1 MYCIHCGKSIME
13 SAQVCPFCGS
23 PVSAPSQA
31 EDWSRCIALAK
42 QGDQDAMASLY
53 EKTYSQAFYTIKSMI
68 KDEDAVFDILQD
80 TYIKAFTHLGTF
92 TFYGDSKFPSWVRQI
107 AANTARDYLRR
118 KRPALFTELVPEDDA
133 DAPVEERFVD
143 SSSENQPDMVLDQ
156 AEAARLIREII
167 DSLPEDQRA
176 VIGMYY
182 YQEMPVRDIA
192 ETLGTSESAVKS
204 RLLYGRRKIEA
215 KVRDLEKR
223 GTKLYGLSP
232 LPFLLWLLRGQE
244 AQAVHLPSQRVLQC
258 VLAQTAQTAAA
269 ATSGSAFAAGASNT
283 AAAGGTAATS
293 TGAAA
298 SGLGIVKLGL
308 IGLAS
313 VAVIGAG
320 AWGIHHLQEQTAANT
335 TAMEDESG
343 TAENETESAQDPQA
357 PDSDDAAIALYG
369 EIISSAPDYTYTTS
383 DSASTGHYRYSI
395 FDLQNGDPVPTLL
408 LAQETD
414 TGNWYVRFFQYDPET
429 DSVFQPEE
437 SLEEGSSGGGYHA
450 GLAREADGNGVRLT
464 ETYGGSG
471 DTEITR
477 ITLADGTL
485 VREPQ
490 WSGKFTEVPEEL
502 GLTEIKWTEVS
513 FHSSGQSETVGGGG
527 KSEIEAEPVSP
538 PDSESRGNSAEDGR
552 IVFTGTVGTYSY
564 EEVIDLQG
572 CPDPNAPWT
581 DSSQTFHLIVLDTPQ
596 EMELQSGDP
605 LGSPRSGMV
614 RLISVAY
621 AEGLEQYDG
630 QHLTFSIDPS
640 NTYWPSDTSM
650 PVGQPA
656 TRDVHVVG

>member
-1 MYCIHCGKSIME
+1 MMYCSHCGKQITE
-13 SAQVCPFCGS
+13 GAQVCPFCGS
-23 PVSAPSQA
+23 PVSAPPQA
-31 EDWSRCIALAK
+31 EGWSHRIALAK
-42 QGDQDAMASLY
+42 QGDQDAIASLY
-53 EKTYSQAFYTIKSMI
+53 EKTYSQVFYTIKSMI

-80 TYIKAFTHLGTF
+80 TYIKVFTHLGTF
-92 TFYGDSKFPSWVRQI
+92 DGDSKFPSWVRQI
-107 AANTARDYLRR
+107 AANTARDYLKR

-133 DAPVEERFVD
+133 DAPLEERFVD
-143 SSSENQPDMVLDQ
+143 SSSETQPDMVLDQ
-156 AEAARLIREII
+156 AETARLIREII
-167 DSLPEDQRA
+167 DTLPEDQRA

-182 YQEMPVRDIA
+182 YQEIPVKEIA

-204 RLLYGRRKIEA
+204 RLLYGRRKIET

-232 LPFLLWLLRGQE
+232 LPFLLWLLRGEE
-244 AQAVHLPSQRVLQC
+244 AHAAHLPSQQVLQH

-269 ATSGSAFAAGASNT
+269 ATSGSASAAGASNT
-283 AAAGGTAATS
+283 AAAGGTAAAG

-298 SGLGIVKLGL
+298 GGLGIVKLGL
-308 IGLAS
+308 IGLVSA
-313 VAVIGAG
+313 AVIGAG
-320 AWGIHHLQEQTAANT
+320 AWGIHQSQGQPAANT
-335 TAMEDESG
+335 TAVEDGAG
-343 TAENETESAQDPQA
+343 TAENEIESGQNPQA
-357 PDSDDAAIALYG
+357 PDSDDAPIALYG
-369 EIISSAPDYTYTTS
+369 KIISSAPDYTYTTS
-383 DSASTGHYRYSI
+383 GSASTGRYRYSI
-395 FDLQNGDPVPTLL
+395 FDLQDGDPVPTLL

-429 DSVFQPEE
+429 DSVIQPEE

-450 GLAREADGNGVRLT
+450 GLAREADGNGVRLA

-477 ITLADGTL
+477 ITLADGAL
-485 VREPQ
+485 VRETQ

-513 FHSSGQSETVGGGG
+513 FHGSGQSEPEGGGG
-527 KSEIEAEPVSP
+527 NAEIEAEPVSP
-538 PDSESRGNSAEDGR
+538 PDSESQENSAEDGR

-581 DSSQTFHLIVLDTPQ
+581 DSSQTFRLIVLDTPQ

-614 RLISVAY
+614 QLISVAY

>member
-1 MYCIHCGKSIME
+1 MYCSHCGKQVADN
-13 SAQVCPFCGS
+13 AQVCPFCGS

-31 EDWSRCIALAK
+31 EGWSRCIALAK

-53 EKTYSQAFYTIKSMI
+53 EKTYSQVFYTIKSMI

-92 TFYGDSKFPSWVRQI
+92 DGDSKFPSWVRQI
-107 AANTARDYLRR
+107 AANTARDYLKR
-118 KRPALFTELVPEDDA
+118 KRPALFTELTPEDDV
-133 DAPVEERFVD
+133 DVPVEERFVD
-143 SSSENQPDMVLDQ
+143 SSSENRPDMVLDQ
-156 AEAARLIREII
+156 AETARLIREIM

-192 ETLGTSESAVKS
+192 EALGTSESAVKS

-244 AQAVHLPSQRVLQC
+244 AQAFHLPNQRVLQHI
-258 VLAQTAQTAAA
+258 LAQTAQTAAA
-269 ATSGSAFAAGASNT
+269 ATSGSASAAGASST
-283 AAAGGTAATS
+283 AAAGGTAAAG

-298 SGLGIVKLGL
+298 GGLGIVKLGL

-320 AWGIHHLQEQTAANT
+320 AWGIHHLQEQPAANT
-335 TAMEDESG
+335 TAIEDGAG
-343 TAENETESAQDPQA
+343 TAENETEPGQDPQA
-357 PDSDDAAIALYG
+357 SDSYDAAIALYG

-383 DSASTGHYRYSI
+383 DSAPTGHYRYSI
-395 FDLQNGDPVPTLL
+395 FDLQDGDPVPTLL

-414 TGNWYVRFFQYDPET
+414 SGNWYVRFFQYDPEA
-429 DSVFQPEE
+429 DSVIQPEE

-477 ITLADGTL
+477 ITLTDGTL
-485 VREPQ
+485 VRETQ
-490 WSGKFTEVPEEL
+490 WSGKFTEVPEAL
-502 GLTEIKWTEVS
+502 GLIEINWTEVS
-513 FHSSGQSETVGGGG
+513 FHGSGQNETAETGGNA
-527 KSEIEAEPVSP
+527 EIEAEAVPS
-538 PDSESRGNSAEDGR
+538 SGSKSQGNGAEDGR
-552 IVFTGTVGTYSY
+552 IVFTGTVGTYTY
-564 EEVIDLQG
+564 EEVIALQG

-581 DSSQTFHLIVLDTPQ
+581 DSSQTFRLIVLDTPQ

-605 LGSPRSGMV
+605 VGSPRSGIV

-640 NTYWPSDTSM
+640 NTYWPSDSSM

>member
-1 MYCIHCGKSIME
+1 ME
-13 SAQVCPFCGS
+13 SAQICPFCGS
-23 PVSAPSQA
+23 PVSVPSQA
-31 EDWSRCIALAK
+31 EGWSCCIALAK

-53 EKTYSQAFYTIKSMI
+53 EKTYSQVFYTIKSMI
-68 KDEDAVFDILQD
+68 RDDDAVFDILQD
-80 TYIKAFTHLGTF
+80 TYIKVFTHLDTF
-92 TFYGDSKFPSWVRQI
+92 SGDSKFPSWVRQI
-107 AANTARDYLRR
+107 AANTARDYLKR
-118 KRPALFTELVPEDDA
+118 KRPALFTELAPEDDN
-133 DAPVEERFVD
+133 DAPLEERFVD
-143 SSSENQPDMVLDQ
+143 SSSENQPDMILDQ
-156 AEAARLIREII
+156 AETARLIREIV

-215 KVRDLEKR
+215 KVQDLEKR
-223 GTKLYGLSP
+223 GTKLHGLAP

-244 AQAVHLPSQRVLQC
+244 AQASHLPSQQILQH
-258 VLAQTAQTAAA
+258 VLAQTAQTAQPAA
-269 ATSGSAFAAGASNT
+269 AASGSASAAGAST
-283 AAAGGTAATS
+283 TAGGTAAAGTGS
-293 TGAAA
+293 TAG
-298 SGLGIVKLGL
+298 GLGIVKLGL

-313 VAVIGAG
+313 AAVIGAG
-320 AWGIHHLQEQTAANT
+320 AWGIHHLQERPAANT
-335 TAMEDESG
+335 TATEVGAG
-343 TAENETESAQDPQA
+343 TAQSEIESSHVPQA

-395 FDLQNGDPVPTLL
+395 FDLQDGDPVPTLL

-485 VREPQ
+485 VQEPQ
-490 WSGKFTEVPEEL
+490 WSGKFTEVPEAL
-502 GLTEIKWTEVS
+502 GLIEIKWTEVS
-513 FHSSGQSETVGGGG
+513 FHGSGQSETAETGGNA
-527 KSEIEAEPVSP
+527 EIEAKPVSP
-538 PDSESRGNSAEDGR
+538 AGSESQGSDAEDGR

-564 EEVIDLQG
+564 EEVIALQG

-581 DSSQTFHLIVLDTPQ
+581 DSSQTFRLIVLDTPQ
-596 EMELQSGDP
+596 IMELEGLD
-605 LGSPRSGMV
+605 GPRSDEV
-614 RLISVAY
+614 VVISVDY
-621 AEGLEQYDG
+621 AENLASYEGE
-630 QHLTFSIDPS
+630 HLTFSIDPKS
-640 NTYWPSDTSM
+640 TYWPSDTSM

-656 TRDVHVVG
+656 TKDVRVLEK

>member
-1 MYCIHCGKSIME
+1 MPTPPSPGWTTS
-13 SAQVCPFCGS
+13 SPFCGS
-23 PVSAPSQA
+23 PVSAPPQA
-31 EDWSRCIALAK
+31 EGWSRCIALAK
-42 QGDQDAMASLY
+42 RGDQDAMASLY
-53 EKTYSQAFYTIKSMI
+53 EKTYSQVFYTIKSMI

-92 TFYGDSKFPSWVRQI
+92 DGDYKFPSWVRQI
-107 AANTARDYLRR
+107 AANTARDYLKR
-118 KRPALFTELVPEDDA
+118 KRPALFTELASEDDA

-143 SSSENQPDMVLDQ
+143 SSRENRPDMVLDQ
-156 AEAARLIREII
+156 AETARLIREIM

-182 YQEMPVRDIA
+182 YQEMPVKDIA

-204 RLLYGRRKIEA
+204 RLLYGRRKIET

-244 AQAVHLPSQRVLQC
+244 AQAFHLPNQQVLQH
-258 VLAQTAQTAAA
+258 VLEQTAQTAAA
-269 ATSGSAFAAGASNT
+269 ATSGPASAAGAST
-283 AAAGGTAATS
+283 PAAAG

-298 SGLGIVKLGL
+298 GGLGIVKLGL

-320 AWGIHHLQEQTAANT
+320 AWGIHHLQEQSAANT
-335 TAMEDESG
+335 TAIEDGSG
-343 TAENETESAQDPQA
+343 TAENETESGQDPQA
-357 PDSDDAAIALYG
+357 PDSYDAAIALYG
-369 EIISSAPDYTYTTS
+369 EIISSAPDYTYTTA
-383 DSASTGHYRYSI
+383 DSVPTGHYRYSI
-395 FDLQNGDPVPTLL
+395 FDLQDGDPVPTLL

-414 TGNWYVRFFQYDPET
+414 TGNWYVRFFQYAPET
-429 DSVFQPEE
+429 DSVIQPEE

-490 WSGKFTEVPEEL
+490 WSGKFTEGSEAL
-502 GLTEIKWTEVS
+502 GLIEINWTEVS
-513 FHSSGQSETVGGGG
+513 FHGSGQDETAETGGNA
-527 KSEIEAEPVSP
+527 KIEAESVSP
-538 PDSESRGNSAEDGR
+538 VGSESQESSAEDGR
-552 IVFTGTVGTYSY
+552 IVFTGTVDTYSY
-564 EEVIDLQG
+564 EDVIVLQG

-581 DSSQTFHLIVLDTPQ
+581 DSSQTFRLIVLDTPQ

-605 LGSPRSGMV
+605 VGSPRSGMV

-640 NTYWPSDTSM
+640 NTYWPSDSSM

-656 TRDVHVVG
+656 TGDVHVVG

>member
-1 MYCIHCGKSIME
+1 MMYCIHCGKSIME
-13 SAQVCPFCGS
+13 SAQICPFCGS
-23 PVSAPSQA
+23 PVSVPSQA
-31 EDWSRCIALAK
+31 EGWSCCIALAK

-53 EKTYSQAFYTIKSMI
+53 EKTYSQVFYTIKSMI

-80 TYIKAFTHLGTF
+80 TYIKVFTHLDAF
-92 TFYGDSKFPSWVRQI
+92 SGDSKFPSWVRQI
-107 AANTARDYLRR
+107 AANTARDYLKR
-118 KRPALFTELVPEDDA
+118 KRPALFTELAPEDDD

-143 SSSENQPDMVLDQ
+143 SSSENRPDMVLDQ
-156 AEAARLIREII
+156 AETARLIREII

-182 YQEMPVRDIA
+182 YQEMPVKDIA
-192 ETLGTSESAVKS
+192 EALGTSESAVKS

-244 AQAVHLPSQRVLQC
+244 ARAVHLPSQRVLQHI
-258 VLAQTAQTAAA
+258 LAQTAQTAAA
-269 ATSGSAFAAGASNT
+269 ATSGSASAVGASNT

-298 SGLGIVKLGL
+298 SGLGIMKLGL

-343 TAENETESAQDPQA
+343 TAENETESGQDPQA

-395 FDLQNGDPVPTLL
+395 FDLQDGDPVPTLL

-485 VREPQ
+485 VQEPQ
-490 WSGKFTEVPEEL
+490 WSGKFTEVPEAL
-502 GLTEIKWTEVS
+502 GLIEIKWTEVS
-513 FHSSGQSETVGGGG
+513 FHGSGQSETAETGGNA
-527 KSEIEAEPVSP
+527 EIEAKPVSP
-538 PDSESRGNSAEDGR
+538 AGSESQGSDAEDGR

-564 EEVIDLQG
+564 EEVIALQG

-581 DSSQTFHLIVLDTPQ
+581 DSSQTFRLIVLDTPQ
-596 EMELQSGDP
+596 IMELEGLD
-605 LGSPRSGMV
+605 GPRSDEV
-614 RLISVAY
+614 VVISVDY
-621 AEGLEQYDG
+621 AENLASYEGE
-630 QHLTFSIDPS
+630 HLTFSIDPKA
-640 NTYWPSDTSM
+640 TYWPSDTSM

-656 TRDVHVVG
+656 TKDVRVLEK

>member
-1 MYCIHCGKSIME
+1 
-13 SAQVCPFCGS
+13 
-23 PVSAPSQA
+23 
-31 EDWSRCIALAK
+31 
-42 QGDQDAMASLY
+42 MASLY
-53 EKTYSQAFYTIKSMI
+53 EKTYSQVFYTIKSMI

-92 TFYGDSKFPSWVRQI
+92 DGDSKFPSWVRQI
-107 AANTARDYLRR
+107 AANTARDYLKR
-118 KRPALFTELVPEDDA
+118 KRPALFTELTPEDDV
-133 DAPVEERFVD
+133 DVPVEERFVD
-143 SSSENQPDMVLDQ
+143 SSSENRPDMVLDQ
-156 AEAARLIREII
+156 AETARLIREIM

-192 ETLGTSESAVKS
+192 EALGTSESAVKS

-223 GTKLYGLSP
+223 DTKLYGLSP
-232 LPFLLWLLRGQE
+232 LSFLLWLLRGQE
-244 AQAVHLPSQRVLQC
+244 AQAFHLPNQRVLQHI
-258 VLAQTAQTAAA
+258 LAQTAQTAAA
-269 ATSGSAFAAGASNT
+269 ATSGSASAAGASST
-283 AAAGGTAATS
+283 AAAGGTAAAG

-298 SGLGIVKLGL
+298 GGLGIVKLGL

-320 AWGIHHLQEQTAANT
+320 AWGIHHLQEQPAANT
-335 TAMEDESG
+335 TAIEDGAG
-343 TAENETESAQDPQA
+343 TAENETEPGQDPQA
-357 PDSDDAAIALYG
+357 SDSYDAAIALYG

-383 DSASTGHYRYSI
+383 DSAPTGHYRYSI
-395 FDLQNGDPVPTLL
+395 FDLQDGDPVPTLL

-414 TGNWYVRFFQYDPET
+414 SGNWYVRFFQYDPEA
-429 DSVFQPEE
+429 DSVIQPEE

-477 ITLADGTL
+477 ITLTDGTL
-485 VREPQ
+485 VRETQ
-490 WSGKFTEVPEEL
+490 WSGKFTEVPEAL
-502 GLTEIKWTEVS
+502 GLIEINWTEVS
-513 FHSSGQSETVGGGG
+513 FHGSGQNETAEIGGNA
-527 KSEIEAEPVSP
+527 EIEAEAVPS
-538 PDSESRGNSAEDGR
+538 SGSKSQGNGAEDGR
-552 IVFTGTVGTYSY
+552 IVFTGTVGTYTY
-564 EEVIDLQG
+564 EEVIALQG

-581 DSSQTFHLIVLDTPQ
+581 DSSQTFRLIVLDTPQ

-605 LGSPRSGMV
+605 VGSPRSGMV

-640 NTYWPSDTSM
+640 NTYWPSDSSM

>member
-1 MYCIHCGKSIME
+1 MYCSHCGKQVADN
-13 SAQVCPFCGS
+13 AQVCPFCGS

-31 EDWSRCIALAK
+31 EGWSRCIALAK

-53 EKTYSQAFYTIKSMI
+53 EKTYSQVFYTIKSMI

-92 TFYGDSKFPSWVRQI
+92 DGDSKFPSWVRQI
-107 AANTARDYLRR
+107 AANTARDYLKR
-118 KRPALFTELVPEDDA
+118 KRPALFTELTPEDDV
-133 DAPVEERFVD
+133 DVPVEERFVD
-143 SSSENQPDMVLDQ
+143 SSSENRPDMVLDQ
-156 AEAARLIREII
+156 AETARLIREIM

-192 ETLGTSESAVKS
+192 EALGTSESAVKS

-223 GTKLYGLSP
+223 DTKLYGLSP

-244 AQAVHLPSQRVLQC
+244 AQAFHLPNQRVLQHI
-258 VLAQTAQTAAA
+258 LAQTAQTAAA
-269 ATSGSAFAAGASNT
+269 ATSGSASAAGASST
-283 AAAGGTAATS
+283 AAAGGTAAAG

-298 SGLGIVKLGL
+298 GGLGIVKLGL

-320 AWGIHHLQEQTAANT
+320 AWGIHHLQEQPAANT
-335 TAMEDESG
+335 TAIEDGAG
-343 TAENETESAQDPQA
+343 TAENETEPGQDPQA
-357 PDSDDAAIALYG
+357 SDSYDAAIALYG

-383 DSASTGHYRYSI
+383 DSAPTGHYRYSI
-395 FDLQNGDPVPTLL
+395 FDLQDGDPVPTLL

-414 TGNWYVRFFQYDPET
+414 SGNWYVRFFQYDPEA
-429 DSVFQPEE
+429 DSVIQPEE

-477 ITLADGTL
+477 ITLTDGTL
-485 VREPQ
+485 VRETQ
-490 WSGKFTEVPEEL
+490 WSGKFTEVPEAL
-502 GLTEIKWTEVS
+502 GLIEINWTEVS
-513 FHSSGQSETVGGGG
+513 FHGSGQNETAEIGGNA
-527 KSEIEAEPVSP
+527 EIEAEAVPS
-538 PDSESRGNSAEDGR
+538 SGSKSQGNGAEDGR
-552 IVFTGTVGTYSY
+552 IVFTGTVGTYTY
-564 EEVIDLQG
+564 EEVIALQG

-581 DSSQTFHLIVLDTPQ
+581 DSSQTFRLIVLDTPQ

-605 LGSPRSGMV
+605 VGSPRSGMV

-640 NTYWPSDTSM
+640 NTYWPSDSSM

>member
-13 SAQVCPFCGS
+13 SAQICPFCGS
-23 PVSAPSQA
+23 PVSVPSQA
-31 EDWSRCIALAK
+31 EGWSCCIALAK

-53 EKTYSQAFYTIKSMI
+53 EKTYSQVFYTIKSMI
-68 KDEDAVFDILQD
+68 RDDDAVFDILQD
-80 TYIKAFTHLGTF
+80 TYIKVFTHLDTF
-92 TFYGDSKFPSWVRQI
+92 SGDSKFPSWVRQI
-107 AANTARDYLRR
+107 AANTARDYLKR
-118 KRPALFTELVPEDDA
+118 KRPALFTELAPEDDN
-133 DAPVEERFVD
+133 DAPLEERFVD
-143 SSSENQPDMVLDQ
+143 SSSENQPDMILDQ
-156 AEAARLIREII
+156 AETARLIREIV

-215 KVRDLEKR
+215 KVQDLEKR
-223 GTKLYGLSP
+223 GTKLHGLAP

-244 AQAVHLPSQRVLQC
+244 AQASHLPSQQILQH
-258 VLAQTAQTAAA
+258 VLAQTAQTAQPAA
-269 ATSGSAFAAGASNT
+269 AASGSASAAGASPT
-283 AAAGGTAATS
+283 AGGTAAAGTGS
-293 TGAAA
+293 TAG
-298 SGLGIVKLGL
+298 GLGIVKLGL

-313 VAVIGAG
+313 AAVIGAG
-320 AWGIHHLQEQTAANT
+320 AWGIHHLQERPAANT
-335 TAMEDESG
+335 TATEVGAG
-343 TAENETESAQDPQA
+343 TAQSEIESSHVPQA

-395 FDLQNGDPVPTLL
+395 FDLQDGDPVPTLL

-485 VREPQ
+485 VQEPQ
-490 WSGKFTEVPEEL
+490 WSGKFTEVPEAL
-502 GLTEIKWTEVS
+502 GLIEIKWTEVS
-513 FHSSGQSETVGGGG
+513 FHGSGQSETAETGGNA
-527 KSEIEAEPVSP
+527 EIEAKPVSP
-538 PDSESRGNSAEDGR
+538 AGSESQGSDAEDGR

-564 EEVIDLQG
+564 EEVIALQG

-581 DSSQTFHLIVLDTPQ
+581 DSSQTFRLIVLDTPQ
-596 EMELQSGDP
+596 IMELEGLD
-605 LGSPRSGMV
+605 GPRSDEV
-614 RLISVAY
+614 VVISVDY
-621 AEGLEQYDG
+621 AENLASYEGE
-630 QHLTFSIDPS
+630 HLTFSIDPKS
-640 NTYWPSDTSM
+640 TYWPSDTSM

-656 TRDVHVVG
+656 TKDVRVLEK

>member
-13 SAQVCPFCGS
+13 SAQICPFCGS
-23 PVSAPSQA
+23 PVSVPSQA
-31 EDWSRCIALAK
+31 EGWSCCIALAK

-53 EKTYSQAFYTIKSMI
+53 EKTYSQVFYTIKSMI
-68 KDEDAVFDILQD
+68 RDDDAVFDILQD
-80 TYIKAFTHLGTF
+80 TYIKVFTHLDTF
-92 TFYGDSKFPSWVRQI
+92 SGDSKFPSWVRQI
-107 AANTARDYLRR
+107 AANTARDHLKR
-118 KRPALFTELVPEDDA
+118 KRPALFTELAPEDDN
-133 DAPVEERFVD
+133 DAPLEERFVD
-143 SSSENQPDMVLDQ
+143 SSSENQPDMILDQ
-156 AEAARLIREII
+156 AETARLIREIV

-215 KVRDLEKR
+215 KVQDLEKR
-223 GTKLYGLSP
+223 GTKLHGLAP

-244 AQAVHLPSQRVLQC
+244 AQASHLPSQQILQH
-258 VLAQTAQTAAA
+258 VLAQTAQTAQPAA
-269 ATSGSAFAAGASNT
+269 AASGSASAAGAST
-283 AAAGGTAATS
+283 TAGGTAAAGTGS
-293 TGAAA
+293 TAG
-298 SGLGIVKLGL
+298 GLGIVKLGL

-313 VAVIGAG
+313 AAVIGAG
-320 AWGIHHLQEQTAANT
+320 AWGIHHLQERPAANT
-335 TAMEDESG
+335 TATEVGAG
-343 TAENETESAQDPQA
+343 TAQSEIESSHVPQA

-395 FDLQNGDPVPTLL
+395 FDLQDGDPVPTLL

-485 VREPQ
+485 VQEPQ
-490 WSGKFTEVPEEL
+490 WSGKFTEVPEAL
-502 GLTEIKWTEVS
+502 GLIEIKWTEVS
-513 FHSSGQSETVGGGG
+513 FHGSGQSETAETGGNA
-527 KSEIEAEPVSP
+527 EIEAKPVSP
-538 PDSESRGNSAEDGR
+538 AGSESQGSDAEDGR

-564 EEVIDLQG
+564 EEVIALQG

-581 DSSQTFHLIVLDTPQ
+581 DSSQTFRLIVLDTPQ
-596 EMELQSGDP
+596 IMELEGLD
-605 LGSPRSGMV
+605 GPRSDEV
-614 RLISVAY
+614 VVISVDY
-621 AEGLEQYDG
+621 AENLASYEGE
-630 QHLTFSIDPS
+630 HLTFSIDPKS
-640 NTYWPSDTSM
+640 TYWPSDTSM

-656 TRDVHVVG
+656 TKDVRVLEK

>member
-13 SAQVCPFCGS
+13 SAQICPFCGS
-23 PVSAPSQA
+23 PVSVPSQA
-31 EDWSRCIALAK
+31 EGWSCCIALAK

-53 EKTYSQAFYTIKSMI
+53 EKTYSQVFYTIKSMI
-68 KDEDAVFDILQD
+68 RDDDAVFDILQD
-80 TYIKAFTHLGTF
+80 TYIKVFTHLDTF
-92 TFYGDSKFPSWVRQI
+92 SGDSKFPSWVRQI
-107 AANTARDYLRR
+107 AANTARDYLKR
-118 KRPALFTELVPEDDA
+118 KRPALFTELAPEDDN
-133 DAPVEERFVD
+133 DAPLEERFVD
-143 SSSENQPDMVLDQ
+143 SSSENQPDMILDQ
-156 AEAARLIREII
+156 AETARLIREIV

-215 KVRDLEKR
+215 KVQDLEKR
-223 GTKLYGLSP
+223 GTKLHGLAP

-244 AQAVHLPSQRVLQC
+244 AQASHLPSQQILQH
-258 VLAQTAQTAAA
+258 VLAQTAQTAQPAA
-269 ATSGSAFAAGASNT
+269 AASGSASAAGAST
-283 AAAGGTAATS
+283 TAGGTAAAGTGS
-293 TGAAA
+293 TAG
-298 SGLGIVKLGL
+298 GLGIVKLGL

-313 VAVIGAG
+313 AAVIGAG
-320 AWGIHHLQEQTAANT
+320 AWGIHHLQERPAANT
-335 TAMEDESG
+335 TATEVGAG
-343 TAENETESAQDPQA
+343 TAQSEIESSHVPQA

-395 FDLQNGDPVPTLL
+395 FDLQDGDPVPTLL

-485 VREPQ
+485 VQEPQ
-490 WSGKFTEVPEEL
+490 WSGKFTEVPEAL
-502 GLTEIKWTEVS
+502 GLIEIKWTEVS
-513 FHSSGQSETVGGGG
+513 FHGSGQSETAETGGNA
-527 KSEIEAEPVSP
+527 EIEAKPVSP
-538 PDSESRGNSAEDGR
+538 AGSESQGSDAEDGR

-564 EEVIDLQG
+564 EEVIALQG

-581 DSSQTFHLIVLDTPQ
+581 DSSQTFRLIVLDTPQ
-596 EMELQSGDP
+596 IMELEGLD
-605 LGSPRSGMV
+605 GPRSDEV
-614 RLISVAY
+614 VVISVDY
-621 AEGLEQYDG
+621 AENLASYEGE
-630 QHLTFSIDPS
+630 HLTFSIDPKS
-640 NTYWPSDTSM
+640 TYWPSDTSM

-656 TRDVHVVG
+656 TKDVRVLEK

>member
-1 MYCIHCGKSIME
+1 MYCSHCGKQVADN
-13 SAQVCPFCGS
+13 AQVCPFCGS

-31 EDWSRCIALAK
+31 EGWSRCIALAK

-53 EKTYSQAFYTIKSMI
+53 EKTYSQVFYTIKSMI

-92 TFYGDSKFPSWVRQI
+92 DGDSKFPSWVRQI
-107 AANTARDYLRR
+107 AANTARDYLKR
-118 KRPALFTELVPEDDA
+118 KRPALFTELTPEDDV
-133 DAPVEERFVD
+133 DVPVEERFVD
-143 SSSENQPDMVLDQ
+143 SSSENRPDMVLDQ
-156 AEAARLIREII
+156 AETARLIREIM

-192 ETLGTSESAVKS
+192 EALGTSESAVKS
-204 RLLYGRRKIEA
+204 RLLYGRRKIET

-244 AQAVHLPSQRVLQC
+244 ARAVHLPSQQVLQH
-258 VLAQTAQTAAA
+258 VLAQTVQTAAA
-269 ATSGSAFAAGASNT
+269 ATSGSASAAGASST
-283 AAAGGTAATS
+283 AAAGGTAAAG

-298 SGLGIVKLGL
+298 GGLGIVKLGL

-320 AWGIHHLQEQTAANT
+320 AWGIHHLQEQPAANT
-335 TAMEDESG
+335 TAIEDGAG
-343 TAENETESAQDPQA
+343 TAENETEPGQDPQA
-357 PDSDDAAIALYG
+357 SDSYDAAIALYG

-383 DSASTGHYRYSI
+383 DSAPTGHYRYSI
-395 FDLQNGDPVPTLL
+395 FDLQDGDPVPTLL

-414 TGNWYVRFFQYDPET
+414 SGNWYVRFFQYDPEA
-429 DSVFQPEE
+429 DSVIQPEE

-450 GLAREADGNGVRLT
+450 GLAWEADGNGVRLT

-477 ITLADGTL
+477 ITLTDGTL
-485 VREPQ
+485 VRETQ
-490 WSGKFTEVPEEL
+490 WSGKFTEVPEAL
-502 GLTEIKWTEVS
+502 GLIEINWTEVS
-513 FHSSGQSETVGGGG
+513 FHGSGQNETAETGGNA
-527 KSEIEAEPVSP
+527 EIEAEAVPS
-538 PDSESRGNSAEDGR
+538 SGSKSQGNGAEDGR
-552 IVFTGTVGTYSY
+552 IVFTGTVGTYTY
-564 EEVIDLQG
+564 EEVIALQG

-581 DSSQTFHLIVLDTPQ
+581 DSSQTFRLIVLDTPQ

-605 LGSPRSGMV
+605 VGSPRSGIV

-640 NTYWPSDTSM
+640 NTYWPSDSSM

>member
-1 MYCIHCGKSIME
+1 MYCSHCGKQVADN
-13 SAQVCPFCGS
+13 AQVCPFCGS

-31 EDWSRCIALAK
+31 EGWSRCIALAK

-53 EKTYSQAFYTIKSMI
+53 EKTYSQVFYTIKSMI

-92 TFYGDSKFPSWVRQI
+92 DGDSKFPSWVRQI
-107 AANTARDYLRR
+107 AANTARDYLKR
-118 KRPALFTELVPEDDA
+118 KRPALFTELTPEDDV
-133 DAPVEERFVD
+133 DVPVEERFVD
-143 SSSENQPDMVLDQ
+143 SNSENRPDMVLDQ
-156 AEAARLIREII
+156 AETARLIREIM

-192 ETLGTSESAVKS
+192 EALGTSESAVKS

-244 AQAVHLPSQRVLQC
+244 ARAVHLPSQQVLQH
-258 VLAQTAQTAAA
+258 VLAQTVQTAAA
-269 ATSGSAFAAGASNT
+269 ATSGSASAAGASST
-283 AAAGGTAATS
+283 AAAGGTAAAG

-298 SGLGIVKLGL
+298 GGLGIVKLGL

-320 AWGIHHLQEQTAANT
+320 AWGIHHLQEQPAANT
-335 TAMEDESG
+335 TAIEDGAG
-343 TAENETESAQDPQA
+343 TAENETEPGQDPQA
-357 PDSDDAAIALYG
+357 SDSYDAAIALYG

-383 DSASTGHYRYSI
+383 DSAPTGHYRYSI
-395 FDLQNGDPVPTLL
+395 FDLQDGDPVPTLL

-414 TGNWYVRFFQYDPET
+414 SGNWYVRFFQYDPEA
-429 DSVFQPEE
+429 DSVIQPEE

-477 ITLADGTL
+477 ITLTDGTL
-485 VREPQ
+485 VRETQ
-490 WSGKFTEVPEEL
+490 WSGKFTEVPEAL
-502 GLTEIKWTEVS
+502 GLIEINWTEVS
-513 FHSSGQSETVGGGG
+513 FHGSGQNETAETGGNA
-527 KSEIEAEPVSP
+527 EIEAEAVPS
-538 PDSESRGNSAEDGR
+538 SGSKSQGNGAEDGR
-552 IVFTGTVGTYSY
+552 IVFTGTVGTYTY
-564 EEVIDLQG
+564 EEVIALQG

-581 DSSQTFHLIVLDTPQ
+581 DSSQTFRLIVLDTPQ

-605 LGSPRSGMV
+605 VGSPRSGIV

-640 NTYWPSDTSM
+640 NTYWPSDSSM

>member
-13 SAQVCPFCGS
+13 SAQICPFCGS
-23 PVSAPSQA
+23 PVSVPSQA
-31 EDWSRCIALAK
+31 EGWSCCIALAK

-53 EKTYSQAFYTIKSMI
+53 EKTYSQVFYTIKSMI
-68 KDEDAVFDILQD
+68 RDDDAVFDILQD
-80 TYIKAFTHLGTF
+80 TYIKVFTHLDTF
-92 TFYGDSKFPSWVRQI
+92 SGDSKFPSWVRQI
-107 AANTARDYLRR
+107 AANTARDYLKR
-118 KRPALFTELVPEDDA
+118 KRPALFTELAPEDDN
-133 DAPVEERFVD
+133 DAPLEERFVD
-143 SSSENQPDMVLDQ
+143 SSSENQPDMILDQ
-156 AEAARLIREII
+156 AETARLIREIV

-215 KVRDLEKR
+215 KVQDLEKR
-223 GTKLYGLSP
+223 GTKLHGLAP

-244 AQAVHLPSQRVLQC
+244 AQASHLPSQQILQH
-258 VLAQTAQTAAA
+258 VLAQTAQTAQPAA
-269 ATSGSAFAAGASNT
+269 AASGSASAAGAST
-283 AAAGGTAATS
+283 TAGGTAAAGTGS
-293 TGAAA
+293 TAG
-298 SGLGIVKLGL
+298 GLGIVKLGL

-313 VAVIGAG
+313 AAVIGAG
-320 AWGIHHLQEQTAANT
+320 AWGIHHLQERPAANT
-335 TAMEDESG
+335 TATEVGAG
-343 TAENETESAQDPQA
+343 TAQSEIESSHVPQA

-395 FDLQNGDPVPTLL
+395 FDLQDGDPVPTLL

-450 GLAREADGNGVRLT
+450 GLVREADGNGVRLT

-485 VREPQ
+485 VQEPQ
-490 WSGKFTEVPEEL
+490 WSGKFTEVPEAL
-502 GLTEIKWTEVS
+502 GLIEIKWTEVS
-513 FHSSGQSETVGGGG
+513 FHGSGQSETAETGGNA
-527 KSEIEAEPVSP
+527 EIEAKPVSP
-538 PDSESRGNSAEDGR
+538 AGSESQGSDAEDGR

-564 EEVIDLQG
+564 EEVIALQG

-581 DSSQTFHLIVLDTPQ
+581 DSSQTFRLIVLDTPQ
-596 EMELQSGDP
+596 IMELEGLD
-605 LGSPRSGMV
+605 GPRSDEV
-614 RLISVAY
+614 VVISVDY
-621 AEGLEQYDG
+621 AENLASYEGE
-630 QHLTFSIDPS
+630 HLTFSIDPKS
-640 NTYWPSDTSM
+640 TYWPSDTSM

-656 TRDVHVVG
+656 TKDVRVLEK

>member
-13 SAQVCPFCGS
+13 SAQICPFCGS
-23 PVSAPSQA
+23 PVSVPSQA
-31 EDWSRCIALAK
+31 EGWSCCIALAK

-53 EKTYSQAFYTIKSMI
+53 EKTYSQVFYTIKSMI
-68 KDEDAVFDILQD
+68 RDDDAVFDILQD
-80 TYIKAFTHLGTF
+80 TYIKVFTHLDTF
-92 TFYGDSKFPSWVRQI
+92 SGDSKFPSWVRQI
-107 AANTARDYLRR
+107 AANTARDYLKR
-118 KRPALFTELVPEDDA
+118 KRPALFTELAPEDDN
-133 DAPVEERFVD
+133 DAPLEERFVD
-143 SSSENQPDMVLDQ
+143 SSSENQPDMILDQ
-156 AEAARLIREII
+156 AETARLIREIV

-215 KVRDLEKR
+215 KVQDLEKR
-223 GTKLYGLSP
+223 GTKLHGLAP

-244 AQAVHLPSQRVLQC
+244 AQASHLPSQQILQH
-258 VLAQTAQTAAA
+258 VLAQTAQTAQPAA
-269 ATSGSAFAAGASNT
+269 AASGSASAAGAST
-283 AAAGGTAATS
+283 TAGGTAAAGTGS
-293 TGAAA
+293 TAG
-298 SGLGIVKLGL
+298 GLGIVKLGL

-313 VAVIGAG
+313 AAVIGAG
-320 AWGIHHLQEQTAANT
+320 AWGIHHLQERPAANT
-335 TAMEDESG
+335 TATEVGAG
-343 TAENETESAQDPQA
+343 TAQSEIESSHVPQA

-395 FDLQNGDPVPTLL
+395 FDLQDGDPVPTLL

-485 VREPQ
+485 VQEPQ
-490 WSGKFTEVPEEL
+490 WSGKFTEVPEAL
-502 GLTEIKWTEVS
+502 GLIEIKWTEVS
-513 FHSSGQSETVGGGG
+513 FHGSGQSETAETGGNA
-527 KSEIEAEPVSP
+527 EIEAKPVSP
-538 PDSESRGNSAEDGR
+538 AGSESQGSDAEDGR

-564 EEVIDLQG
+564 EEVIALQG

-581 DSSQTFHLIVLDTPQ
+581 DSSQTFRLIVLDTPQ
-596 EMELQSGDP
+596 IMELEGLD
-605 LGSPRSGMV
+605 GPRSDEV
-614 RLISVAY
+614 VVISVDY
-621 AEGLEQYDG
+621 AENLASYEGE
-630 QHLTFSIDPS
+630 HLPFSIDPKS
-640 NTYWPSDTSM
+640 TYGPSDTSM

-656 TRDVHVVG
+656 TKDVRVLEK

>member
-13 SAQVCPFCGS
+13 SAQICPFCGS
-23 PVSAPSQA
+23 PVSVPSQA
-31 EDWSRCIALAK
+31 EGWSCCIALAK

-53 EKTYSQAFYTIKSMI
+53 EKTYSQVFYTIKSMI
-68 KDEDAVFDILQD
+68 RDDDAVFDILQD
-80 TYIKAFTHLGTF
+80 TYIKVFTHLDTF
-92 TFYGDSKFPSWVRQI
+92 SGDSKFPSWVRQI
-107 AANTARDYLRR
+107 AANTARDYLKR
-118 KRPALFTELVPEDDA
+118 KRPALFTELAPEDDN
-133 DAPVEERFVD
+133 DAPLEERFVD
-143 SSSENQPDMVLDQ
+143 SSSENQPDMILDQ
-156 AEAARLIREII
+156 AETARLIREIV

-215 KVRDLEKR
+215 KVQDLEKR
-223 GTKLYGLSP
+223 GTKLHGLAP

-244 AQAVHLPSQRVLQC
+244 AQASHLPSQQILQH
-258 VLAQTAQTAAA
+258 VLAQTAQTAQPAA
-269 ATSGSAFAAGASNT
+269 AASGSASAAGAST
-283 AAAGGTAATS
+283 TAGGTAAAGTGS
-293 TGAAA
+293 TAG
-298 SGLGIVKLGL
+298 GLGIVKLGL

-313 VAVIGAG
+313 AAVIGAG
-320 AWGIHHLQEQTAANT
+320 AWGIHHLQERPAANT
-335 TAMEDESG
+335 TATEVGAG
-343 TAENETESAQDPQA
+343 TAQSEIESSHVPQA

-369 EIISSAPDYTYTTS
+369 EIISSAPDYTCTTS

-395 FDLQNGDPVPTLL
+395 FDLQDGDPVPTLL

-485 VREPQ
+485 VQEPQ
-490 WSGKFTEVPEEL
+490 WSGKFTEVPEAL
-502 GLTEIKWTEVS
+502 GLIEIKWTEVS
-513 FHSSGQSETVGGGG
+513 FHGSGQSETAETGGNA
-527 KSEIEAEPVSP
+527 EIEAKPVSP
-538 PDSESRGNSAEDGR
+538 AGSESQGSDAEDGR

-564 EEVIDLQG
+564 EEVIALQG

-581 DSSQTFHLIVLDTPQ
+581 DSSQTFRLIVLDTPQ
-596 EMELQSGDP
+596 IMELEGLD
-605 LGSPRSGMV
+605 GPRSDEV
-614 RLISVAY
+614 VVISVDY
-621 AEGLEQYDG
+621 AENLASYEGE
-630 QHLTFSIDPS
+630 HLTFSIDPKS
-640 NTYWPSDTSM
+640 TYWPSDTSM

-656 TRDVHVVG
+656 TKDVRVLEK

>member
-1 MYCIHCGKSIME
+1 MMYCSHCGKQITE

-23 PVSAPSQA
+23 PLSAPSQA
-31 EDWSRCIALAK
+31 EGWSRRISLAK

-53 EKTYSQAFYTIKSMI
+53 EKTYSQVFYTIKSMI

-80 TYIKAFTHLGTF
+80 TYIKVFTHLDAF
-92 TFYGDSKFPSWVRQI
+92 SGDSKFPSWVRQI
-107 AANTARDYLRR
+107 AANTARDYLKR
-118 KRPALFTELVPEDDA
+118 KRPALFTELAPEDDD

-143 SSSENQPDMVLDQ
+143 SSSENRPDMVLDQ
-156 AEAARLIREII
+156 AETARLIREII

-182 YQEMPVRDIA
+182 YQEMPVKDIA
-192 ETLGTSESAVKS
+192 EALGTSESAVKS

-244 AQAVHLPSQRVLQC
+244 ARAVHLPSQRVLQHI
-258 VLAQTAQTAAA
+258 LAQTAQTAAA
-269 ATSGSAFAAGASNT
+269 ATSGSASAVGASNT
-283 AAAGGTAATS
+283 AAAGG
-293 TGAAA
+293 AAA
-298 SGLGIVKLGL
+298 AGTGSAAGGLGIVKLGL

-313 VAVIGAG
+313 VAVISAG
-320 AWGIHHLQEQTAANT
+320 AWGVHHLREQPAANT
-335 TAMEDESG
+335 TAMEDG
-343 TAENETESAQDPQA
+343 TGMTENETESDQDLQA
-357 PDSDDAAIALYG
+357 SDSDDTAIALYS
-369 EIISSAPDYTYTTS
+369 EIISHAPGYTYTTS
-383 DSASTGHYRYSI
+383 DSAPTGHYRYSI
-395 FDLQNGDPVPTLL
+395 FDLQDGDPVPTLL

-414 TGNWYVRFFQYDPET
+414 TGNWYVRFFQYAPET
-429 DSVFQPEE
+429 DSVIQPEE
-437 SLEEGSSGGGYHA
+437 SLEEGSNGGGYHA

-464 ETYGGSG
+464 EIYGGSG

-513 FHSSGQSETVGGGG
+513 FHGSGQSETVGGSG

-581 DSSQTFHLIVLDTPQ
+581 DSSQTFRLIVLDTPQ
-596 EMELQSGDP
+596 IMELEGLDC
-605 LGSPRSGMV
+605 PRSDEV
-614 RLISVAY
+614 VVISVDY
-621 AEGLEQYDG
+621 AENLASYEGE
-630 QHLTFSIDPS
+630 HLTFSIDPKA
-640 NTYWPSDTSM
+640 TYWPSDTSM

-656 TRDVHVVG
+656 TKDVRVLEK

>member
-13 SAQVCPFCGS
+13 SAQICPFCGS
-23 PVSAPSQA
+23 PVSVPSQA
-31 EDWSRCIALAK
+31 EGWSCCIALAK

-53 EKTYSQAFYTIKSMI
+53 EKTYSQVFYTIKSMI
-68 KDEDAVFDILQD
+68 RDDDAVFDILQD
-80 TYIKAFTHLGTF
+80 TYIKVFTHLDTF
-92 TFYGDSKFPSWVRQI
+92 SGDSKFPSWVRQI
-107 AANTARDYLRR
+107 AANTARDYLKR
-118 KRPALFTELVPEDDA
+118 KRPALFTELAPEDDN
-133 DAPVEERFVD
+133 DAPLEERFVD
-143 SSSENQPDMVLDQ
+143 SSSENQPDMILDQ
-156 AEAARLIREII
+156 AETARLIREIV

-215 KVRDLEKR
+215 KVQDLEKR
-223 GTKLYGLSP
+223 GTKLHGLAP

-244 AQAVHLPSQRVLQC
+244 AQASHLPSQQILQH
-258 VLAQTAQTAAA
+258 VLAQTAQTAQPAA
-269 ATSGSAFAAGASNT
+269 AASGSASAAGAST
-283 AAAGGTAATS
+283 TAGGTAAAGTGS
-293 TGAAA
+293 TAG
-298 SGLGIVKLGL
+298 GLGIVKLGL

-313 VAVIGAG
+313 AAVIGAG
-320 AWGIHHLQEQTAANT
+320 AWGIHHLQERPAANT
-335 TAMEDESG
+335 TATEVGAG
-343 TAENETESAQDPQA
+343 TAQSEIESSHVPQA

-369 EIISSAPDYTYTTS
+369 EIISSAHDYTYTTS

-395 FDLQNGDPVPTLL
+395 FDLQDGDPVPTLL

-485 VREPQ
+485 VQEPQ
-490 WSGKFTEVPEEL
+490 WSGKFTEVPEAL
-502 GLTEIKWTEVS
+502 GLIEIKWTEVS
-513 FHSSGQSETVGGGG
+513 FHGSGQSETAETGGNA
-527 KSEIEAEPVSP
+527 EIEAKPVSP
-538 PDSESRGNSAEDGR
+538 AGSESQGSDAEDGR

-564 EEVIDLQG
+564 EEVIALQG

-581 DSSQTFHLIVLDTPQ
+581 DSSQTFRLIVLDTPQ
-596 EMELQSGDP
+596 IMELEGLD
-605 LGSPRSGMV
+605 GPRSDEV
-614 RLISVAY
+614 VVISVDY
-621 AEGLEQYDG
+621 AENLASYEGE
-630 QHLTFSIDPS
+630 HLTFSIDPKS
-640 NTYWPSDTSM
+640 TYWPSDTSM

-656 TRDVHVVG
+656 TKDVRVLEK

>member
-1 MYCIHCGKSIME
+1 MYCNHCGKQVAD

-23 PVSAPSQA
+23 PVSAPPQA
-31 EDWSRCIALAK
+31 EGWSRCIALAK
-42 QGDQDAMASLY
+42 RGDQDAMASLY
-53 EKTYSQAFYTIKSMI
+53 EKTYSQVFYTIKSMI

-92 TFYGDSKFPSWVRQI
+92 DGDSKFPSWVRQI
-107 AANTARDYLRR
+107 AANTARDYLKR
-118 KRPALFTELVPEDDA
+118 KRPALFTELASEDDA

-143 SSSENQPDMVLDQ
+143 SSRENRPDMVLDQ
-156 AEAARLIREII
+156 AETARLIREIM

-182 YQEMPVRDIA
+182 YQEMPVKDIA

-204 RLLYGRRKIEA
+204 RLLYGRRKIET

-244 AQAVHLPSQRVLQC
+244 AQAFHLPNQQVLQH
-258 VLAQTAQTAAA
+258 VLEQTAQTAAA
-269 ATSGSAFAAGASNT
+269 ATSGPASAAGAST
-283 AAAGGTAATS
+283 PAAAG

-298 SGLGIVKLGL
+298 GGLGIVKLGL

-320 AWGIHHLQEQTAANT
+320 AWGIHHLQEQSAANT
-335 TAMEDESG
+335 TAIEDGSG
-343 TAENETESAQDPQA
+343 TAENETESGQDPQA
-357 PDSDDAAIALYG
+357 PDSYDAAIALYG
-369 EIISSAPDYTYTTS
+369 EIISSAPDYTYTTA
-383 DSASTGHYRYSI
+383 DSVPTGHYRYSI
-395 FDLQNGDPVPTLL
+395 FDLQDGDPVPTLL

-429 DSVFQPEE
+429 DSVIQPEE

-490 WSGKFTEVPEEL
+490 WSGKFTEGSEAL
-502 GLTEIKWTEVS
+502 GLIEINWTEVS
-513 FHSSGQSETVGGGG
+513 FHGSGQDETAETGGNA
-527 KSEIEAEPVSP
+527 KIEAESVSP
-538 PDSESRGNSAEDGR
+538 VGSESQESSAEDGR
-552 IVFTGTVGTYSY
+552 IVFTGTVDTYSY
-564 EEVIDLQG
+564 EDVIVLQG

-581 DSSQTFHLIVLDTPQ
+581 DSSQTFRLIVLDTPQ

-605 LGSPRSGMV
+605 VGSPRSGMV

-640 NTYWPSDTSM
+640 NTYWPSDSSM

-656 TRDVHVVG
+656 TGDVHVVG

>member
-1 MYCIHCGKSIME
+1 MMYCIHCGKSIME
-13 SAQVCPFCGS
+13 SAQICPFCGS
-23 PVSAPSQA
+23 PLSAPAQA
-31 EDWSRCIALAK
+31 EGWSRRISLAK
-42 QGDQDAMASLY
+42 QGNQDAMASLY
-53 EKTYSQAFYTIKSMI
+53 EKTYSQVFYTIKSMI

-80 TYIKAFTHLGTF
+80 TYIKVFTHLDAF
-92 TFYGDSKFPSWVRQI
+92 SGDSKFPSWVRQI
-107 AANTARDYLRR
+107 AANTARDYLKR
-118 KRPALFTELVPEDDA
+118 KRPALFTELAPEDDD

-143 SSSENQPDMVLDQ
+143 SSSENRPDMVLDQ
-156 AEAARLIREII
+156 AETARLIREII

-182 YQEMPVRDIA
+182 YQEMPVKDIA
-192 ETLGTSESAVKS
+192 EALGTSESAVKS

-244 AQAVHLPSQRVLQC
+244 ARAVHLPSQRVLQHI
-258 VLAQTAQTAAA
+258 LAQTAQTAAV
-269 ATSGSAFAAGASNT
+269 ATSGSASAVGASNT

-298 SGLGIVKLGL
+298 SGLGIMKLGL

-343 TAENETESAQDPQA
+343 TAENETESGQDPQA

-395 FDLQNGDPVPTLL
+395 FDLQDGDPVPTLL

-485 VREPQ
+485 VQEPQ
-490 WSGKFTEVPEEL
+490 WSGKFTEVPEAL
-502 GLTEIKWTEVS
+502 GLIEIKWTEVS
-513 FHSSGQSETVGGGG
+513 FHGSGQSETVGGGG
-527 KSEIEAEPVSP
+527 KSDVEAEPVSP
-538 PDSESRGNSAEDGR
+538 PDSESQGSSAEDGR

-564 EEVIDLQG
+564 EEVIALQG

-581 DSSQTFHLIVLDTPQ
+581 DSSQTFRLIVLDTPQ
-596 EMELQSGDP
+596 IMELEGLD
-605 LGSPRSGMV
+605 GPRSDEV
-614 RLISVAY
+614 VVISVDY
-621 AEGLEQYDG
+621 AENLASYEGE
-630 QHLTFSIDPS
+630 HLTFSIDPKA
-640 NTYWPSDTSM
+640 TYWPSDTSM

-656 TRDVHVVG
+656 TKDVRVLEK

>member
-13 SAQVCPFCGS
+13 SAQICPFCGS
-23 PVSAPSQA
+23 PVSVPSQA
-31 EDWSRCIALAK
+31 EGWSCCIALAK

-53 EKTYSQAFYTIKSMI
+53 EKTYSQVFYTIKSMI
-68 KDEDAVFDILQD
+68 RDDDAVFDILQD
-80 TYIKAFTHLGTF
+80 TYIKVFTHLDTF
-92 TFYGDSKFPSWVRQI
+92 SGDSKFPSWVRQI
-107 AANTARDYLRR
+107 AANTARDYLKR
-118 KRPALFTELVPEDDA
+118 KRPALFTELAPEDDN
-133 DAPVEERFVD
+133 DAPLEERFVD
-143 SSSENQPDMVLDQ
+143 SSSENQPDMILDQ
-156 AEAARLIREII
+156 AETARLIREIV

-215 KVRDLEKR
+215 KVQDLEKR
-223 GTKLYGLSP
+223 GTKLHGLAP

-244 AQAVHLPSQRVLQC
+244 AQASHLPSQQILQH
-258 VLAQTAQTAAA
+258 VLAQTAQTAQPAA
-269 ATSGSAFAAGASNT
+269 AASGSASAAGAST
-283 AAAGGTAATS
+283 TAGGTAAAGTGS
-293 TGAAA
+293 TAG
-298 SGLGIVKLGL
+298 GLGIVKLGL

-313 VAVIGAG
+313 AAVIGAG
-320 AWGIHHLQEQTAANT
+320 AWGIHHLQERPAANT
-335 TAMEDESG
+335 TATEVGAG
-343 TAENETESAQDPQA
+343 TAQSEIESSHVPQA

-485 VREPQ
+485 VQEPQ
-490 WSGKFTEVPEEL
+490 WSGKFTEVPEAL
-502 GLTEIKWTEVS
+502 GLIEIKWTEVS
-513 FHSSGQSETVGGGG
+513 FHGSGQSETAETGGNA
-527 KSEIEAEPVSP
+527 EIEAKPVSP
-538 PDSESRGNSAEDGR
+538 AGSESQGSDAEDGR

-564 EEVIDLQG
+564 EEVIALQG

-581 DSSQTFHLIVLDTPQ
+581 DSSQTFRLIVLDTPQ
-596 EMELQSGDP
+596 IMELEGLD
-605 LGSPRSGMV
+605 GPRSDEV
-614 RLISVAY
+614 VVISVDY
-621 AEGLEQYDG
+621 AENLASYEGE
-630 QHLTFSIDPS
+630 HLTFSIDPKS
-640 NTYWPSDTSM
+640 TYWPSDTSM

-656 TRDVHVVG
+656 TKDVRVLEK

>member
-1 MYCIHCGKSIME
+1 MYCSHCGKQVPD
-13 SAQVCPFCGS
+13 SAQVCPFCKS

-31 EDWSRCIALAK
+31 EDWSRRIALAK

-53 EKTYSQAFYTIKSMI
+53 EKTYSQVFYTIKSMI

-80 TYIKAFTHLGTF
+80 AYIKAFTHLGTF
-92 TFYGDSKFPSWVRQI
+92 DGDSKFPSWVRQI
-107 AANTARDYLRR
+107 AANTARDYLKR
-118 KRPALFTELVPEDDA
+118 KRPALFTELDPKDDT
-133 DAPVEERFVD
+133 DAPIEERFVD
-143 SSSENQPDMVLDQ
+143 SSSENRPDMVLDQ

-182 YQEMPVRDIA
+182 YQEMPVKDIA

-232 LPFLLWLLRGQE
+232 LPFLLWLLQSQE
-244 AQAVHLPSQRVLQC
+244 ARAVHLPSQRVLQY

-269 ATSGSAFAAGASNT
+269 ATSGSASAAGASNT
-283 AAAGGTAATS
+283 AAAGGTAAAGAGTA
-293 TGAAA
+293 TG
-298 SGLGIVKLGL
+298 GLGIVKLGL

-320 AWGIHHLQEQTAANT
+320 AWGIHHLQEQPAANT
-335 TAMEDESG
+335 TAAEDGAGTMEKGPESG
-343 TAENETESAQDPQA
+343 QDPQTS
-357 PDSDDAAIALYG
+357 DSDDAAIALYG
-369 EIISSAPDYTYTTS
+369 EIISNAPDYTYTTS

-395 FDLQNGDPVPTLL
+395 FDLQDGDPVPTLL

-414 TGNWYVRFFQYDPET
+414 AGNWYVRFFQYDPET
-429 DSVFQPEE
+429 DSVIQPEE

-490 WSGKFTEVPEEL
+490 WSGKFTEVPEAL
-502 GLTEIKWTEVS
+502 GLIEIKWTEVS
-513 FHSSGQSETVGGGG
+513 FHGSGQNETAEAAGNA
-527 KSEIEAEPVSP
+527 EIEAKPVSP
-538 PDSESRGNSAEDGR
+538 AGSESQGSSAEDGR

-564 EEVIDLQG
+564 EEVIALQG

-581 DSSQTFHLIVLDTPQ
+581 DSSQTFRLIVLDTPQ

-605 LGSPRSGMV
+605 VGSPRSGMV

-640 NTYWPSDTSM
+640 NTYWPSDASM